1 MKLRIGLVGLGNAW
15 EVRYRPALRALGDR
29 FEVRAVCE
37 QIAVRAEQAARE
49 FGAQAVDGFR
59 ALAQRPDVDAVLML
73 APQWYGYLPILAA
86 CDAGK
91 AVYCATSLDM
101 DLAQAQYVKSRV
113 EEAGIAFMT
122 EFPRR
127 QSPAT
132 LRLKELI
139 ATRLGAPRLLFC
151 HMRKPAEEGP
161 GSASRVAG
169 HSSPLSDLVDLVDW
183 CCYVVGHK
191 PTSLVGL
198 RHRGPADRGGDLLED
213 DYQMMSLDFSE
224 GGEPGTGPTAQIS
237 CGRYMPAAWQEA
249 VAYRPPAA
257 LQVAC
262 EHGIAFVDLPT
273 TLVWFDKAGR
283 HQESL
288 DSERPVGEQL
298 LSQFHRAVTSLVRN
312 SSGLEDAYRALAI
325 VAEARASHADGR
337 RVRLAI

>member
-1 MKLRIGLVGLGNAW
+1 MKLRVGLVGLGQAW
-15 EVRYRPALRALGDR
+15 EIRHRPALRALADR
-29 FEVRAVCE
+29 FDVTAVCD
-37 QIAVRAEQAARE
+37 QIAVRAEQAARD

-59 ALAQRPDVDAVLML
+59 ALSTRPDVDAILML

-91 AVYCATSLDM
+91 AIYCATSLELELDE
-101 DLAQAQYVKSRV
+101 ARRVKQRV
-113 EEAGIAFMT
+113 EQAGVAFMS

-139 ATRLGAPRLLFC
+139 VTRLGAPRLLFC
-151 HMRKPAEEGP
+151 HMRRPAEEPAGA
-161 GSASRVAG
+161 SARVNTPV
-169 HSSPLSDLVDLVDW
+169 SPTGDLMELIDW

-191 PTSLVGL
+191 PTSVLGI
-198 RHRGPADRGGDLLED
+198 RHASPDGGED
-213 DYQMMSLDFSE
+213 DYQMMNLDFSQ
-224 GGEPGTGPTAQIS
+224 PGPPGSGPTAQIS
-237 CGRYMPAAWQEA
+237 CGRYMPVAWQEA

-262 EHGIAFVDLPT
+262 ERGIAFVDLPT
-273 TLVWFDKAGR
+273 TLVWFDEAGR

-298 LSQFHRAVTSLVRN
+298 LGQFHRSVTSLVRN
-312 SSGLEDAYRALAI
+312 TAGLDDAYRALAI
-325 VAEARASHADGR
+325 VLEARASHAQGR
-337 RVRLAI
+337 RVMLEV

>member
-1 MKLRIGLVGLGNAW
+1 MKLRVGLVGLGQAW
-15 EVRYRPALRALGDR
+15 EVRHRPALRALADR
-29 FEVRAVCE
+29 FDVTAVCD
-37 QIAVRAEQAARE
+37 QIAVRAEQAARD

-59 ALAQRPDVDAVLML
+59 ALASRQDVDAILML

-91 AVYCATSLDM
+91 AVYCATSLEL
-101 DLAQAQYVKSRV
+101 DLEEARRVKQRV
-113 EEAGIAFMT
+113 EHAGVAFMS

-151 HMRKPAEEGP
+151 HMRRPAEDLAGP
-161 GSASRVAG
+161 SARVNTPV
-169 HSSPLSDLVDLVDW
+169 SPTGDLMELIDW

-191 PTSLVGL
+191 PTSVLGI
-198 RHRGPADRGGDLLED
+198 RHASPDGGED
-213 DYQMMSLDFSE
+213 DYQMMNLDFSQ
-224 GGEPGTGPTAQIS
+224 PGPPGSGPTAQIS

-262 EHGIAFVDLPT
+262 ERGIAFVDLPT
-273 TLVWFDKAGR
+273 TLVWFDEAGR

-298 LSQFHRAVTSLVRN
+298 LGQFHRSVTSLVRN
-312 SSGLEDAYRALAI
+312 TAGLDDAYRALAI
-325 VAEARASHADGR
+325 VLEARASHAQGR
-337 RVRLAI
+337 RVMLDI